1 MEEKAAENPVLLDW
15 NFPGLRREK
24 YKMSWE
30 HFEGPQSKEVLGKQ
44 NKTDG
49 SMSIGQ
55 RALLNGFQ

>member
-15 NFPGLRREK
+15 NFPWLRREK

-44 NKTDG
+44 NKTKL
-49 SMSIGQ
+49 MAACQ
-55 RALLNGFQ
+55 